1 MIRSILVPLDGSV
14 FGEQALPM
22 ALALAR
28 RAGAALKLLHVQV
41 PFVGLLSDAGD
52 FLSPQLDEEVG
63 RHARSYLEALTARIA
78 AVSPVPVAVQLL
90 QGEAAPTV
98 RRYAA
103 AETVDLIVMSTHG
116 RGPLARFWLGSV
128 ADELVRD
135 ASTPILLVR
144 PHNEAVDL
152 RADPVPKHIV
162 LPLDGTPL
170 AEQILPHAVELG
182 KLADAEFTLLRVV
195 GLLTPNAY
203 HLDGASL
210 AEMAQQMLDQIQ
222 RLQAARREEAQT
234 YLEGIAARLREQAL
248 RVRTRVA
255 VDEQPAQ
262 GILKATVEVGA
273 GLIALETHGR
283 RGLERMFLG
292 SVADKVIRG
301 APLPVLVHR
310 PTHV

>member
-103 AETVDLIVMSTHG
+103 ETVDLIVMSTHG

-135 ASTPILLVR
+135 APIPLLLIR
-144 PHNEAVDL
+144 PHDEAVDL

-170 AEQILPHAVELG
+170 AEQILPHAGELAR
-182 KLADAEFTLLRVV
+182 LVDAEVTLLRVV
-195 GLLTPNAY
+195 RPVTPNAY
-203 HLDGASL
+203 HHVGASL
-210 AEMAQQMLDQIQ
+210 AEMTEQMLNQI
-222 RLQAARREEAQT
+222 RRMQAALRQDAQT
-234 YLEGIAARLREQAL
+234 YLEAIAARLHAQSL

-255 VDEQPAQ
+255 VAEQPAQ
-262 GILKATVEVGA
+262 AILQAASEVDA

-292 SVADKVIRG
+292 SVADKVIRA

-310 PTHV
+310 PTHA